1 MDNFMTKWDDLT
13 RREKEIF
20 AHLIEGKTDQQ
31 IGETL
36 YLSVKTV
43 ATHVHH
49 VLKKFGAQSRAQ
61 LIVFYYRDSG
71 ITIIKEGPNY
81 GIHKAA

>member
-1 MDNFMTKWDDLT
+1 MNDFVTKWDDLT
-13 RREKEIF
+13 PREKEIF
-20 AHLIEGKTDQQ
+20 ACFIDGKSDQQ

-36 YLSVKTV
+36 YLSVRTV

-49 VLKKFGAQSRAQ
+49 ILKKFGAQSRSQ

-71 ITIIKEGPNY
+71 ITIIKEGLNY

>member
-1 MDNFMTKWDDLT
+1 MDDFVTKWDDLT
-13 RREKEIF
+13 PREKEVF
-20 AHLIEGKTDQQ
+20 ACLIEGKSDQE
-31 IGETL
+31 IGKML
-36 YLSVKTV
+36 YLSVRTV

-49 VLKKFGAQSRAQ
+49 ILKKFGAQSRAK

-71 ITIIKEGPNY
+71 IKIIKEGLNY